1 MTTIARRSS
10 SPIAEMLDWIDQG
23 APFGFRGLGLTPY
36 VRVEDF
42 MDGGTYVLRAEMPGI
57 DPDKDVDLSI
67 DDNVLTIRGERHEEH
82 KDKNR
87 HEFHYGS
94 FARSIPLPRDV
105 KPEQVTATY
114 RDGVLEV
121 RVPGATEEHKP
132 IAVPVHR
139 EADTVKGE
147 ATEAKAETKT
157 QTKKD

>member
-10 SPIAEMLDWIDQG
+10 SPIAEILDWFDQG

-36 VRVEDF
+36 VRIEDF
-42 MDGGTYVLRAEMPGI
+42 MEGSTYVLRAEMPGV
-57 DPDKDVDLSI
+57 DPDKDIELSI

-114 RDGVLEV
+114 HDGVLEV
-121 RVPGATEEHKP
+121 RVPSAIEEHKP
-132 IAVPVHR
+132 IAVPVQR
-139 EADTVKGE
+139 
-147 ATEAKAETKT
+147 ETKT
-157 QTKKD
+157 VEAMATEPTTETKEEKA